1 MLHIVTYGNRRMK
14 TSGKLRFCALLAFVA
29 LTACSVDKSS
39 KNNDIQTDTLV
50 FASNPEPVK
59 GKLDVYATMARVS
72 KYNVDA
78 ATQNLSKKIYN
89 QNPNLKPQEI
99 IDNVKSSDVNDQ
111 SRLFAASRVLEF
123 ATIYAVANLE
133 NNSQFMENYLYNK
146 SAQHLASAAIRVHQD
161 AWFADRK
168 LKETARMMRT
178 EKKKSDDLKN
188 KMNRDGSL
196 NAEDLKYKKS
206 LDVAL
211 MKLGEFQQSFAMNMA
226 EYEQLAKVLPKEIR
240 LEGRRFYELEDFDKN
255 YTIEVF
261 QEAAVRNR
269 NEFALAKA
277 KVKNYGVEE
286 VRHNV
291 LRDYP
296 LTKRLDVN
304 GFKIENDIYEQALYN
319 KVMNITDKL
328 MNDVRELQQSKA
340 GSEVWRANQRM
351 VFDDLAA
358 AILAQVEVSYRL
370 VEQADADYE
379 ANEREIAKV
388 RKAVK
393 KQEKAY
399 RMTADEKISLL
410 NDKISLMTLE
420 QKSAQIKAERAMA
433 LRNLYFNAGLSPF
446 SKTLLRGKIND
457 VAVSLREAF
466 NRHLTEMLSAV
477 TMQMK
482 ARPMLEQTGWA
493 QGDNWLEE
501 VVKEEAKY
509 RRKQSSSVFQAKKN
523 ARLAQL
529 GSYENYNSATAD
541 WKNLSGRFEELNK
554 YQPQIEEAVVDGRKW
569 YRLRVYGAPA
579 ELSALCARL
588 AGGNYECLL
597 Q

>member
-1 MLHIVTYGNRRMK
+1 MK
-14 TSGKLRFCALLAFVA
+14 NSGKLKFGAVLALMALA
-29 LTACSVDKSS
+29 ACSVDNGS
-39 KNNDIQTDTLV
+39 KNNGIKTDTLV

-59 GKLDVYATMARVS
+59 GKLDVYATMARAA
-72 KYNVDA
+72 KYNADA

-99 IDNVKSSDVNDQ
+99 INNIKSSDVNDQ

-133 NNSQFMENYLYNK
+133 NSSQFMDNYLYNK

-168 LKETARMMRT
+168 LKEIARMMRT
-178 EKKKSDDLKN
+178 EQKKSDELKN
-188 KMNRDGSL
+188 KMNRNGSL
-196 NAEDLKYKKS
+196 SAEDLKYKKN

-211 MKLGEFQQSFAMNMA
+211 LKLREFQQSFAMNMA
-226 EYEQLAKVLPKEIR
+226 EYEQLTKVLPKEIR

-255 YTIEVF
+255 YTIEIF

-277 KVKNYGVEE
+277 KVKNYGVGE

-296 LTKRLDVN
+296 LTRRLDVN
-304 GFKIENDIYEQALYN
+304 GLKVENDIYEQALYD
-319 KVMNITDKL
+319 KAMSIADKL
-328 MNDVRELQQSKA
+328 LNDVRQLQESKP
-340 GSEVWRANQRM
+340 GSESWRANQRT

-358 AILAQVEVSYRL
+358 AILTQVEVSYRL
-370 VEQADADYE
+370 VEQADADYD

-399 RMTADEKISLL
+399 RAPVDEKISLL
-410 NDKISLMTLE
+410 NDKIGLIILE

-433 LRNLYFNAGLSPF
+433 LRNLYFNAGLSPL
-446 SKTLLRGKIND
+446 SKTLLRGKTDDI
-457 VAVSLREAF
+457 AVSLREAF
-466 NRHLTEMLSAV
+466 NRHLVEMLSAV

-482 ARPMLEQTGWA
+482 ARPVMEQSGWA
-493 QGDNWLEE
+493 RGDNWLEE
-501 VVKEEAKY
+501 VVKEGYKY
-509 RRKQSSSVFQAKKN
+509 RRPQSSFRASASKN

-529 GSYENYNSATAD
+529 GSYENYNSAVTD
-541 WKNLSGRFEELNK
+541 WKNLSSRFGLLK
-554 YQPQIEEAVVDGRKW
+554 KHQPKIEEAVVNGKNW
-569 YRLRVYGAPA
+569 YRLRIYGQPA
-579 ELSALCARL
+579 ELAEICGQLTSNRF
-588 AGGNYECLL
+588 ECLL

>member
-1 MLHIVTYGNRRMK
+1 MK
-14 TSGKLRFCALLAFVA
+14 TSGKLRFGAVLALVA
-29 LTACSVDKSS
+29 LAACSVDKSS
-39 KNNDIQTDTLV
+39 KNNNIQTDTLV

-59 GKLDVYATMARVS
+59 GKLDVYATMARAS

-78 ATQNLSKKIYN
+78 ATQSLSKKIYN

-133 NNSQFMENYLYNK
+133 NNSQFMENYLYSK

-178 EKKKSDDLKN
+178 EKKKSDELKD

-226 EYEQLAKVLPKEIR
+226 EYEQLTKVLPKEIR

-277 KVKNYGVEE
+277 KVKNYGVGE

-304 GFKIENDIYEQALYN
+304 GFKIENDIYEQALYD
-319 KVMNITDKL
+319 KVMNITEKL

-340 GSEVWRANQRM
+340 GSETWRANQRL

-379 ANEREIAKV
+379 ANEREMAKV
-388 RKAVK
+388 RKSVK

-410 NDKISLMTLE
+410 NDKISLMILE
-420 QKSAQIKAERAMA
+420 QKSAQIKVERAMA

-457 VAVSLREAF
+457 IAVSLREAF

-493 QGDNWLEE
+493 HGENWLEE
-501 VVKEEAKY
+501 VVKEGHKY
-509 RRKQSSSVFQAKKN
+509 RRKQPLSLPPAKKD

-541 WKNLSGRFEELNK
+541 WNSLSGRFEELKK
-554 YQPQIEEAVVDGRKW
+554 YQPQIEEAVINGKMW
-569 YRLRVYGAPA
+569 YRLRIYGAPT
-579 ELSALCARL
+579 ELSALCSRL
-588 AGGNYECLL
+588 IENNFECLL